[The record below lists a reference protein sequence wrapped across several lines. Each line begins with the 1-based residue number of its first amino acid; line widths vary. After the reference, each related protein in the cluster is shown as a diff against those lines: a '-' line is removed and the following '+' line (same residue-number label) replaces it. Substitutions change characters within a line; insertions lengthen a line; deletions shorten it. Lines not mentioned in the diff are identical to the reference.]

1 MNVFFHNVVFLLLVN
16 DLLLLASPGVTWLIR
31 LTCLQGILLAS
42 LLFNLDHEVLAGAVL
57 CIKGIILPIM
67 LARTYK
73 HIGRREKTR
82 RLNLGVAICMGMAGM
97 MFSFWMEARLPLMPG
112 IFPNMLLPTAM
123 TTMFTGLI
131 LIVGRGT
138 ALSQVIGYLVAENGI
153 FLLGTPLMAAG
164 AIWYELALL
173 MDIFVA
179 VFVMGIAIDHIGE
192 KFASMDT
199 SRLRN
204 LRD

>member
-1 MNVFFHNVVFLLLVN
+1 MNIFFHNVVFLLLLN
-16 DLLLLASPGVTWLIR
+16 DILLLASPGITWLIR
-31 LTCLQGILLAS
+31 LTCVQGILLAS
-42 LLFNLDHEVLAGAVL
+42 LLFEVNHALLACAVL
-57 CIKGIILPIM
+57 TIKGIILPVL
-67 LARTYK
+67 LARTYRR
-73 HIGRREKTR
+73 IGRREKTR
-82 RLNLGVAICMGMAGM
+82 RLNLGIAVFMGMIGLA
-97 MFSFWMEARLPLMPG
+97 FSLWMEGRLPLMAGVFQP
-112 IFPNMLLPTAM
+112 MLLPTAI
-123 TTMFTGLI
+123 TTMFCGLI
-131 LIVGRGT
+131 LIVGRAT

-179 VFVMGIAIDHIGE
+179 VFVMGIAIGHIGE
-192 KFASMDT
+192 KFESMDT